1 MQQAALF
8 RRERQVGDGCEIIA
22 VIVVLLFVF
31 CLRKSARSAGDFGV
45 SIEYSCLFIFPQMA
59 QITQTNT
66 AKLYYFAEKD
76 RLFEV

>member
-31 CLRKSARSAGDFGV
+31 CLRKSARSAGEFGV
-45 SIEYSCLFIFPQMA
+45 SIESLA
-59 QITQTNT
+59 
-66 AKLYYFAEKD
+66 
-76 RLFEV
+76 

>member
-45 SIEYSCLFIFPQMA
+45 SIEVSCVR
-59 QITQTNT
+59 N
-66 AKLYYFAEKD
+66 
-76 RLFEV
+76 